1 MKLREGK
8 WFSVRFCVSAGVRG
22 EGVTKE
28 NKERGKEE
36 SRSILGATRKKSR
49 YLKEAERD
57 RTVGSCRVSAFLPVD
72 VCHALNMRW
81 PLQSFPA

>member
-1 MKLREGK
+1 M
-8 WFSVRFCVSAGVRG
+8 RFCVSAGVRG

-72 VCHALNMRW
+72 VLVETGQNGMCQNRV
-81 PLQSFPA
+81 QSK